1 MKKACVFLADGFEE
15 MEAVGTIDI
24 LKRAEIE
31 TLTISISNFLEVKGA
46 HGINLICDFK
56 FDEVDFSS
64 FDIII
69 FPGGMEGVN
78 RMKDFTPIRDLINEF
93 HNGGK
98 YIAAICAAPIILYEA
113 GILNGN
119 NFTCYEGIQK
129 FIKNG
134 IYSKQKVVQDKNI
147 ITSDC
152 VGSVFDFGFRLVS
165 ILKGYDEYIGVR
177 NKMILL

>member
-1 MKKACVFLADGFEE
+1 MKKACVFLANGFEE

-31 TLTISISNFLEVKGA
+31 TQIISISNSLEVLGA
-46 HGINLICDFK
+46 HGIKIICDYK
-56 FDEVDFSS
+56 FEEVNFSN

-69 FPGGMEGVN
+69 FPGGIEGVN
-78 RMKDFTPIRDLINEF
+78 NIKNFSPIYNLINEF
-93 HNGGK
+93 YKKGK

-119 NFTCYEGIQK
+119 SFTCYEGIQD

-134 IYSKQKVVQDKNI
+134 IYSKQKVVEDKNI

-152 VGSVFDFGFRLVS
+152 VGSVFDFGFKLVS
-165 ILKGYDEYIGVR
+165 ILKGYDRFIDVKE
-177 NKMILL
+177 KMILQ